1 MNENIKKR
9 IADEESGYENAL
21 MTASEAVIRSD
32 DIKIILITGGSCA
45 GKTTTTK
52 KLAGYISAGGRKCHT
67 VSIDDFYKN
76 PADIPLA
83 ADGTRDFESISSI
96 DLEYLHECISRL
108 VTGREAHLPV
118 FDFIRKRRDDDYRA
132 VTLGPRDVVIIEGLH
147 ALNPVIYDR
156 FADKKNIYGIYLYT
170 HSTRVSEPRLL
181 RRLVRDFYYRDS
193 SAENTFSMWESVKNG
208 EKLNIEPYSEQADMK
223 INTYFHYEKSCF
235 VDDARRIL
243 SALPPESRY
252 RSMADA
258 LLEQLD
264 GVEQIDIALV
274 PEDSLLREFLKY

>member
-156 FADKKNIYGIYLYT
+156 FADKKNKPACFNGLNRKIILLYAKKHANT
-170 HSTRVSEPRLL
+170 FTKAPRAKLPRRLL
-181 RRLVRDFYYRDS
+181 R
-193 SAENTFSMWESVKNG
+193 T
-208 EKLNIEPYSEQADMK
+208 
-223 INTYFHYEKSCF
+223 
-235 VDDARRIL
+235 
-243 SALPPESRY
+243 
-252 RSMADA
+252 
-258 LLEQLD
+258 
-264 GVEQIDIALV
+264 
-274 PEDSLLREFLKY
+274 